1 MYKGRHFNRETVY
14 VTGDYMDGAIY
25 PVFQPAGKRRKKC
38 HPTKAI
44 QARLNQRNAEKKLT
58 RLVHNNFGEEDLAL
72 HLTYREGE
80 EPETAE
86 EANKRLRN
94 FLRRLKYRYQK
105 AGMELKYITC
115 TERGKKTKRLHHHL
129 IISGGLDR
137 DEIEKLWGCGWA
149 NSKRLQF
156 GEKGVTELARY
167 MTKSEESYK
176 RWNQSRNLVIP
187 EPAQFDGQLS
197 RDEMKVIA
205 EAVEE
210 GTAWQWLE
218 ERYPDF
224 VLVEA
229 RVYRN
234 GINQGIYIEFDMR
247 KKRGAVVSSMD
258 GPERRRKSPPKGDF

>member
-1 MYKGRHFNRETVY
+1 MYKGRNFNRETVY

-38 HPTKAI
+38 RPTKTI

-86 EANKRLRN
+86 EVNKRLRN
-94 FLRRLKYRYQK
+94 FLRRLKYRYGK
-105 AGMELKYITC
+105 LGKELKYITC
-115 TERGKKTKRLHHHL
+115 TERGKKTQRLHHHL

-137 DEIEKLWGCGWA
+137 DEIEKLWGYGWA

-156 GEKGVTELARY
+156 GAKGVGELAHY

-176 RWNQSRNLVIP
+176 RWNQSRNLVLP
-187 EPAQFDGQLS
+187 EPAQFDGQLN
-197 RDEMKVIA
+197 RDEVKVIA

-210 GTAWQWLE
+210 GTAWEWFE
-218 ERYPDF
+218 SRYPDF
-224 VLVEA
+224 TLVEA

-234 GINQGIYIEFDMR
+234 GINQGIYVEFDMR
-247 KKRGAVVSSMD
+247 
-258 GPERRRKSPPKGDF
+258 RKHSAGK